1 MWLSVL
7 SYEIVEFYLR
17 GGLIMITKEKRPV
30 KKDDQP
36 AHPEDRYI
44 PGTYKE
50 TAIAFLRES
59 IDDKTYERLIS
70 HSGWDRCPY
79 VAAKLFL
86 DKDDWKKYI
95 WIEQH
100 GTLNGFKVE

>member
-1 MWLSVL
+1 
-7 SYEIVEFYLR
+7 
-17 GGLIMITKEKRPV
+17 MITKEKRPV

-70 HSGWDRCPY
+70 HSGWDKYPY
-79 VAAKLFL
+79 VAARLFL
-86 DKDDWKKYI
+86 NKDDWKKYV

-100 GTLNGFKVE
+100 GTLKGFSEH